1 METFRVWLKP
11 LRVLGWRGGA
21 NKDNLNKEK
30 RDNHQVAYVI
40 LDVKHVFVAFRYRKN
55 PNKDDLFLV

>member
-1 METFRVWLKP
+1 MKP

-40 LDVKHVFVAFRYRKN
+40 LDVKHVFVAFRNRKN